1 MNKTE
6 ASKVDTNTSVSNP
19 PRVISESV
27 CNASIYPHYT
37 PTNLLHMQMRFMRR
51 AEEQRGQQLVE
62 QQQQAHLDEMMWEVE
77 GKDCDLQEYRKP
89 KSYFNSGDPPPV
101 VPCRRY
107 KHTHRTHNRVYE
119 TNLKQ
124 SWKVAKT
131 R

>member
-27 CNASIYPHYT
+27 CN
-37 PTNLLHMQMRFMRR
+37 MRFMRR

-77 GKDCDLQEYRKP
+77 GVDRDCDLQEYRKP
-89 KSYFNSGDPPPV
+89 KSYFNSGDPPPPLWFTAV
-101 VPCRRY
+101 ALSASAP
-107 KHTHRTHNRVYE
+107 RTFRC
-119 TNLKQ
+119 L
-124 SWKVAKT
+124 
-131 R
+131 